1 MYVAIFLRPGYSA
14 SRRLDDEIDDP
25 GLPFEETKSSGTSAM
40 PCNLCRNRLTIPNDE
55 CDVRPVDEIPA
66 EAHTGAGNG

>member
-25 GLPFEETKSSGTSAM
+25 GLPFEEAESSGTSAM
-40 PCNLCRNRLTIPNDE
+40 PCDLRRNRRTILDDE
-55 CDVRPVDEIPA
+55 CDVRPVDEILA